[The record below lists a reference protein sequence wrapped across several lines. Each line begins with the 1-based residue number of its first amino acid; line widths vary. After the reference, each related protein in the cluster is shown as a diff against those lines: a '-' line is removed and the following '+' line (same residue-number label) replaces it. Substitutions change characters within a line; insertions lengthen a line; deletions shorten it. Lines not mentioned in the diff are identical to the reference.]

1 MITVALYPQ
10 DYYGT
15 VYAQLPRAVN
25 GFRLESF
32 AQLYRDLATG
42 PNNSTQEGMGR
53 CLLGVILYGYVQVLK
68 FVIPKLAD
76 DVLEEWDARVVGREV
91 FKGLQLAGDG
101 GVGNSVWL
109 GKRKRVRTH
118 HNVLR

>member
-1 MITVALYPQ
+1 MALYAH

-15 VYAQLPRAVN
+15 VHASPSRPASGSL
-25 GFRLESF
+25 LESF